1 MEPLPQNKSLAK
13 PILSYREQLQKL
25 LGWKDE
31 LVRRPVVKLSVYRNL
46 KATEGTL
53 RFRIEKQRRENG
65 SK

>member
-1 MEPLPQNKSLAK
+1 MEPLPRNKSLAK

-31 LVRRPVVKLSVYRNL
+31 LVRRPVVKLNTYREL

-53 RFRIEKQRRENG
+53 RFRIDKERRENE